1 MPFHL
6 SYRMSEFRFSFIDL
20 SWNLRIGHSTDTH
33 THQREKLKLLCSIYV
48 ISRTQRPVDKDIQM
62 ICNTNTSV
70 CESLMYNRE
79 PLPQFSWNALTLDGR
94 NVFHHTHT
102 HKKDPNTFFRQQ
114 LVYFVPCRHFTLN
127 VNNMLNETHHFR
139 IHEPIFYLV
148 WKIHSHTHTQHTLGS
163 SSTRFLFCSL
173 PLFNF
178 KCK

>member
-1 MPFHL
+1 MQLCVAHKLHLKNCAISPFL
-6 SYRMSEFRFSFIDL
+6 QNERVPLFIHRL
-20 SWNLRIGHSTDTH
+20 IVKLENWSQHRHTHTH

-102 HKKDPNTFFRQQ
+102 QKGSTHFFSTAAS
-114 LVYFVPCRHFTLN
+114 L
-127 VNNMLNETHHFR
+127 FR
-139 IHEPIFYLV
+139 SMSPFY
-148 WKIHSHTHTQHTLGS
+148 TE
-163 SSTRFLFCSL
+163 CE
-173 PLFNF
+173 
-178 KCK
+178 

>member
-1 MPFHL
+1 MQLCVAHKLHLKNCAISPFL
-6 SYRMSEFRFSFIDL
+6 QNERVPLFIHRL
-20 SWNLRIGHSTDTH
+20 IVKLENWSQHQHSH

-102 HKKDPNTFFRQQ
+102 HKKDPHTFFRQQ

-148 WKIHSHTHTQHTLGS
+148 
-163 SSTRFLFCSL
+163 
-173 PLFNF
+173 
-178 KCK
+178 